1 LTKNGTTTADWITAF
16 GTAFAAIGTIGAVV
30 MALWQT
36 RRQERYGL
44 SIQGRILVTR
54 KTNNPSKW
62 ESLVEFVATNTGRR
76 PITIAEARMEFKSA
90 DGMMIGVMRT
100 DKNPPRVTLAPGEQ
114 VLVAWDRDEIEQT
127 RMGMNGEP
135 FTHCEFVDSL
145 GNVYSAPYPGWKM
158 SRKNWRLERRY
169 VPVRGVKP

>member
-1 LTKNGTTTADWITAF
+1 
-16 GTAFAAIGTIGAVV
+16 

-127 RMGMNGEP
+127 RMGMNGGP
-135 FTHCEFVDSL
+135 LPIASL
-145 GNVYSAPYPGWKM
+145 LILWETYTRPHTPAG
-158 SRKNWRLERRY
+158 RCRERT
-169 VPVRGVKP
+169 GA